1 MVQRFR
7 MTILLVTLVTLVLTA
22 SSGLGAVAADEVP
35 AIPALT
41 EVARVSELVGSES
54 GSYHYYEVAYPG
66 GETEVLIQLRYW
78 PSDPV
83 LAKAVGVNV
92 YGPDIEARGEP
103 KDDGAYLECAYAA
116 DDAAT
121 LLVQVYSYAPTPI
134 AYKIVADGIPAA
146 DGSEPTPAPVVE
158 TAAEENSMEAAPAES
173 VATTAAGQVVGNRAG
188 AYALHPV
195 ASTGDGSDIT
205 VTITFS
211 PRDRAFAEA
220 IGFNIYRPDGERV
233 ASGTPIREPGQ
244 RVATFAGE
252 VAGNYTVQVYNYQDG
267 LTLSYSLEVSY

>member
-1 MVQRFR
+1 MAQRLR
-7 MTILLVTLVTLVLTA
+7 MTIPLVALVTSVLVA
-22 SSGLGAVAADEVP
+22 SGGLGTVAADE
-35 AIPALT
+35 ATTIPALT
-41 EVARVSELVGSES
+41 EVARVSKLVGSES
-54 GSYHYYEVAYPG
+54 GSYYYYEVAYPG

-134 AYKIVADGIPAA
+134 TYEIVAEGIPAA
-146 DGSEPTPAPVVE
+146 DGSEPTPAPAVE
-158 TAAEENSMEAAPAES
+158 TPAEEESMQAEPVES
-173 VATTAAGQVVGNRAG
+173 VATTATGQVVGNRAG

-205 VTITFS
+205 VTVTFS

-233 ASGTPIREPGQ
+233 ATGTPISEPGQ

-252 VAGNYTVQVYNYQDG
+252 VAGNYTVQVFNYQDG